1 METDKNIQYYLLTK
15 KDVRG
20 GVYTDVEE
28 NKESYKLVE
37 DFSDLTKE
45 ELLNH
50 IKKNGFIDAIL
61 VSKDTFD
68 LLTPLFSEDETEE
81 VTTML
86 EEKISKKKTLKE
98 IEDKTPGFK
107 KYADEPIV
115 TDIINFFKKTKKS
128 TLKNI
133 QIIGEHLTIDG
144 VLEYSSKQEN
154 LALKRVDAQQ
164 EIYDFK
170 ADLEKALQKKY
181 DMLPLS
187 IQGIDVRE
195 DKIRFEMNSM
205 LASSTRENVE
215 MFVDSVKTTK
225 KIIKEDDFYEPQPQ
239 QRTDKEINKEI
250 EDEVA
255 KIISLDEET
264 EFIVAKND
272 SIEVLTKNYT
282 NQRGEEKRITVEPDE
297 WDISI
302 ENILR
307 VYNDYELVWK
317 GKTGFELRKA

>member
-20 GVYTDVEE
+20 SVYADVEE

-50 IKKNGFIDAIL
+50 VKKDGFIDAIL

-68 LLTPLFSEDETEE
+68 LLNPLFSENETEE

-86 EEKISKKKTLKE
+86 KEKISKKKTLKE

-215 MFVDSVKTTK
+215 MLVDSVKTTK
-225 KIIKEDDFYEPQPQ
+225 KLIKEDDFYEPQPQ

-264 EFIVAKND
+264 EFIVVKND

-307 VYNDYELVWK
+307 VYNDYELAWK
-317 GKTGFELRKA
+317 DKTGFELRKV